1 MKRTS
6 AEAYRDSTTKR
17 QKLTNPVRRS
27 SRLSTKGKLKSPF
40 LQLPKEIRL
49 LIYEYLLPCTG
60 VVPSNRSFT
69 DVDQLLRLSAGLGLA
84 GDQEMRYR
92 KLRMGYTNGTW
103 PAILRVNRQIFHESN
118 DLMHTHLSFRVD
130 IFSSDHHE
138 GSLWSHHHHAELHI
152 RSVRLN
158 IPTNLVPH
166 IKHLRLLS
174 VVIWFTPKMG
184 QNRDMTTPYITKS
197 AKAIK
202 DHVNSLVLAMQQSPC
217 LQSVDVELRLAR
229 EAQVELTGN
238 ALTLNPRGLKEGE
251 IEDAISWYLNPF
263 RILRNIKMSCR
274 YIAAKPSSVI
284 QKTIQDIE
292 SEVHSN
298 TPTTTAPP
306 LCALFA
312 HFKTHS
318 HRILKALYEQE
329 RPNGRWD
336 GGLPVLY
343 EKLWVAQDTGDLA
356 VFHEAQEGIF
366 ACWKEMCDSMERE
379 FEEMGEVPLSW

>member
-1 MKRTS
+1 MPLSHPLKLLLSLLTPAAIRLLQSIIMKRTS

-60 VVPSNRSFT
+60 VVPSNRSSAV
-69 DVDQLLRLSAGLGLA
+69 VDQLLRLSAGLGLA

-103 PAILRVNRQIFHESN
+103 PDILRVNRQIFDESH

-130 IFSSDHHE
+130 IFSSNQYY
-138 GSLWSHHHHAELHI
+138 GPLWFHDHHAELHI
-152 RSVRLN
+152 RSVPLD

-166 IKHLRLLS
+166 IKHLQRLS
-174 VVIWFTPKMG
+174 VTIWFTPKMAES
-184 QNRDMTTPYITKS
+184 RDIATPYIANS

-217 LQSVDVELRLAR
+217 LQSVDVELRMIRGTAVDIPANAFDLYP
-229 EAQVELTGN
+229 TG
-238 ALTLNPRGLKEGE
+238 LNEGE
-251 IEDAISWYLNPF
+251 IADAISWYLNPF

-274 YIAAKPSSVI
+274 YIAGKQATLTHGHAYWSLNSS
-284 QKTIQDIE
+284 
-292 SEVHSN
+292 S
-298 TPTTTAPP
+298 
-306 LCALFA
+306 
-312 HFKTHS
+312 
-318 HRILKALYEQE
+318 
-329 RPNGRWD
+329 
-336 GGLPVLY
+336 
-343 EKLWVAQDTGDLA
+343 
-356 VFHEAQEGIF
+356 
-366 ACWKEMCDSMERE
+366 
-379 FEEMGEVPLSW
+379 